1 MSLPR
6 YLTLGVSALAL
17 SLPVSAAA
25 QASEQGGSAPSNP
38 SAQQGSG
45 ARGPSQQSAS
55 VDPNDIIVTATRRDA
70 SILDAP
76 LSISAYSQESL
87 DIKGVRNIEDLARMT
102 PGVSLNQGAFGTKYL
117 VIRGLSSTIGATMNG
132 VYVDD
137 TPVQVR
143 SVSTTGNFYPAMF
156 DLERV
161 EVLRGPQG
169 TLFGAGSMGGA
180 IRFISAKPSVTDYSG
195 YARGELGF
203 TEGGDPS
210 YEAGIAFGGP
220 IVDNKIGFRV
230 SGNYRR
236 DGGYIDRVPYVA
248 SRGTARKNHNERD
261 TYVGQFSLM
270 LQPVDGIT
278 ITPSIFH
285 QQANRDN
292 SDQFWEW
299 RPGVDLPT
307 LPKFFSGEGIDSYG
321 RDRATIYSVRG
332 EFDLGPATIITNT
345 AYLDRR
351 VVNKD
356 DATAYYLDAF
366 GLPVGLDI
374 PGVLDPR
381 IIINMEMTQR
391 AFTQE
396 LRVQSNPSS
405 SPISYVAGIFY
416 QNSRQTAEEF
426 DVAPNPDQFIV
437 PSTNGNVGYL
447 LDNARDQQF
456 AVFGQVDYKLA
467 DKLTVSAGV
476 RYSYVTFDFKQTGG
490 NNLPTDTVLTGSTDE
505 SPITPKFGIEYKPTD
520 NLMFYASA
528 GKGFR
533 PGGSNAILSS
543 QLDDSCLAQ
552 LQNLG
557 YSQIPAQYRSD
568 STWSYE
574 VGAKGRVGNW
584 LTFAGDVFQIDWT
597 DVQRSRSVLNCGVP
611 FIDNLGKSRARGVEA
626 KITLTPVTGL
636 TLDANVSYTDAK
648 VRQTLIRPEFVN
660 DDGSVI
666 PAGNIVTKG
675 DRFAPPWIVSLSAD
689 YETDLGVGDVVGFGR
704 VQWDYRSGLTNPS
717 GNLGYNPLYARVPA
731 RDFVAARLGARTGQT
746 DVSLFVNNLLNSRD
760 ELGRLVIGAG
770 QRQLRQTYRPRTW
783 GVTVSQRF

>member
-1 MSLPR
+1 MAQNSEEEA
-6 YLTLGVSALAL
+6 S
-17 SLPVSAAA
+17 SQ
-25 QASEQGGSAPSNP
+25 QAS
-38 SAQQGSG
+38 
-45 ARGPSQQSAS
+45 QSRAS
-55 VDPNDIIVTATRRDA
+55 TDPNDIVVTATRRDS
-70 SILDAP
+70 SILQAP

-102 PGVSLNQGAFGTKYL
+102 PGVSLNQGTFGIKYL
-117 VIRGLSSTIGATMNG
+117 VIRGLTSSIGATMNG

-169 TLFGAGSMGGA
+169 TLFGAGAMGGA

-195 YARGELGF
+195 YARAELGF
-203 TEGGDPS
+203 TEGGAPS
-210 YEAGIAFGGP
+210 YEGGAAFGGP
-220 IVDNKIGFRV
+220 IVEDKIGFRA
-230 SGNYRR
+230 SAYYRR

-261 TYVGQFSLM
+261 TYVGQFALM
-270 LQPVDGIT
+270 FQPADGMT

-285 QQANRDN
+285 QQGNRDN

-299 RPGVDLPT
+299 RPGVNLPA
-307 LPKFFSGEGIDSYG
+307 LPEFYSGEGIDSYG
-321 RDRATIYSVRG
+321 RDRATIYSVKG
-332 EFDLGPATIITNT
+332 EFDLGPATMISNT

-356 DATAYYLDAF
+356 DATAYYLDIF
-366 GLPVGLDI
+366 GLPAGLDL
-374 PGVLDPR
+374 PGILDPR
-381 IIINMEMTQR
+381 IVINLEMKQR

-396 LRVQSNPSS
+396 LRIQSNPGSG
-405 SPISYVAGIFY
+405 PISYVAGVFF
-416 QNSRQTAEEF
+416 QNSRQSAEEF
-426 DVAPNPDQFIV
+426 DVAPNPDLFLA
-437 PSTNGNVGYL
+437 PSTNGNIGYL

-467 DKLTVSAGV
+467 DKLTVSAGL
-476 RYSYVTFDFKQTGG
+476 RYSYVTFDFKQTSG
-490 NNLPTDTVLTGSTDE
+490 NNLPTDTVVTGSTDE
-505 SPITPKFGIEYKPTD
+505 SPITPKFNIEYNPTD

-533 PGGSNAILSS
+533 PGGSNAVLAS
-543 QLDDSCLAQ
+543 QIDNACLVQ

-557 YSQIPAQYRSD
+557 YSKVPSQYRSD

-574 VGAKGRVGNW
+574 VGAKGRVGSW

-636 TLDANVSYTDAK
+636 TLDANFSYTDAK
-648 VRQTLIRPEFVN
+648 VNQTLIRPAFTN
-660 DDGSVI
+660 NNGSVI

-689 YETDLGVGDVVGFGR
+689 YETELGLGDVIGFGR
-704 VQWDYRSGLTNPS
+704 VQWDHRSGQTTPS

-731 RDFVAARLGARTGQT
+731 REFVAARLGARTGQT
-746 DVSLFVNNLLNSRD
+746 DISLFVNNLLNSRD
-760 ELGRLVIGAG
+760 ELGKLVIGPG